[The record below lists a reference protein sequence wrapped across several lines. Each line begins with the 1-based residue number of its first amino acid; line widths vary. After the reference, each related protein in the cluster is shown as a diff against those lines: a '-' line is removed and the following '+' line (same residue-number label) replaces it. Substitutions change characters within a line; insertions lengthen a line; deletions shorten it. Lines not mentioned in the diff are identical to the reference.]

1 MAKQVT
7 KPAGSDSQKKEKTTT
22 HTIVV
27 KMKGYKK
34 TEKRIKKMKKEM
46 KQLSKTA
53 EQLAELREKLFGC

>member
-1 MAKQVT
+1 MTEQVT
-7 KPAGSDSQKKEKTTT
+7 KSSGSDSQKKEKITT

-53 EQLAELREKLFGC
+53 EQLAELKEKLFG